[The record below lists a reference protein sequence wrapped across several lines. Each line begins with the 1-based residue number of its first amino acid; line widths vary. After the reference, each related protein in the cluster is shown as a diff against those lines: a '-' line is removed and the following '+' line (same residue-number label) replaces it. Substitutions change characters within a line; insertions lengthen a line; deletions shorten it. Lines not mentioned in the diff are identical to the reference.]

1 MLLSLSYLYSSSYSR
16 LCIVR
21 FDLEHTKAPETSTAF
36 LLAEEYIDGLMDAI
50 RQGTLQDF
58 RRALLEPDMLM
69 LDGVDVALEGKDA
82 TQQELYYLLRKRH
95 ELKRYTVLLAC
106 VSPDRLAQRAFLPQL
121 VALIRDS
128 QVECLDEAADGGAGD
143 AR

>member
-36 LLAEEYIDGLMDAI
+36 LLAEEYIDGLMDAT

-106 VSPDRLAQRAFLPQL
+106 VSPDRLAQCAFLPQL
-121 VALIRDS
+121 VDLIRDS
-128 QVECLDEAADGGAGD
+128 QVECLDEGADGGAGD

>member
-58 RRALLEPDMLM
+58 RRALLEPDMLI

-106 VSPDRLAQRAFLPQL
+106 VSPDQLAQRAFLPQL

-128 QVECLDEAADGGAGD
+128 QVECLDEATDGGAGD
-143 AR
+143 TR